1 MVDRRSCAAGAVVSV
16 PAGLVL
22 AGLVLAR
29 LVLARLVLA
38 SLVLASV
45 GPASAEDNQLIA
57 TVDRPA
63 AVTAAAAPGPDAG
76 SADQPARVVVSIMA
90 YKPPR
95 DGVVQGVVKVQ
106 RNEGDGEQE
115 IGRFGMF
122 PNAEFRA
129 ADPAQAQRFSFPLPR
144 ELARGGPVKLKVQVA
159 PLRGDGQGAQLEIGS
174 AEIR

>member
-1 MVDRRSCAAGAVVSV
+1 MVDRRSCAAGLVVSV

-22 AGLVLAR
+22 AGLVLAG
-29 LVLARLVLA
+29 LVLA
-38 SLVLASV
+38 SLVLAGLVLASV

-57 TVDRPA
+57 KVDRPA
-63 AVTAAAAPGPDAG
+63 VVTAAAAPGLDAG
-76 SADQPARVVVSIMA
+76 LADQPARVVVSVMA

-106 RNEGDGEQE
+106 RSEGGTEQE
-115 IGRFGMF
+115 IGRFGIF
-122 PNAEFRA
+122 PDAEFQA

-144 ELARGGPVKLKVQVA
+144 ELARGGPVKLKVQVV
-159 PLRGDGQGAQLEIGS
+159 PLRGDGQDAQLEIGS